1 MAEMESYCV
10 NFAAV
15 IEFDAT
21 VRPIQNVSIA
31 NVSANFLYHRRRRSF
46 LRGNGM
52 RTFSLRRCAPRPL
65 TGAIFAASGLLLLAA
80 NPLWA
85 QGNYPTRPIRIIV
98 PFAAGGP
105 SDAAGKIAAANLA
118 RHIGQNVFVEDR
130 TGGGGIVG
138 TQAAASAPAD
148 GYTLFLSD
156 AATFIVVPLT
166 QKVGYD
172 VEKGFVGLGQIANSP
187 QALVVNARSKFKS
200 VQDLVAFARANPKK
214 VTFGSAGIGTTT
226 HLSIELL
233 QQAASI
239 AVVHVPY
246 RGTSL
251 SVADVLNGNID
262 AVFGDAPTLA
272 SFVQSG
278 KLRALATTGDTR
290 TLVMPDV
297 PTMVELR
304 FPTMRIVNWFGLHV
318 NSATPAGIQ
327 QKLKTAVEAMQRD
340 PQLIAALAKYGTST
354 GTVGPDAFN
363 KMVTDMRARVT
374 PVIDTLGLRK

>member
-1 MAEMESYCV
+1 MESYCV

-105 SDAAGKIAAANLA
+105 SDAAGRIAAANLA
-118 RHIGQNVFVEDR
+118 RQHRSKRLCRGSNR
-130 TGGGGIVG
+130 RRRHCRHP
-138 TQAAASAPAD
+138 AAASAPAD

-340 PQLIAALAKYGTST
+340 PQLIAALANIRYFHRHCW
-354 GTVGPDAFN
+354 P
-363 KMVTDMRARVT
+363 
-374 PVIDTLGLRK
+374 